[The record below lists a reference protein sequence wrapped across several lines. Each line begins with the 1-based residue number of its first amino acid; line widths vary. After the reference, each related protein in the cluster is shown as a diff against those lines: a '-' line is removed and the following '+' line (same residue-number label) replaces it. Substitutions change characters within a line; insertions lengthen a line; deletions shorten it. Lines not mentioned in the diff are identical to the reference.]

1 MMQFGLFGGARTS
14 RMGPQADS
22 TGYGDFIAY
31 VKQAERLGFG
41 HVFLVEHHFTGYGQL
56 SATLT
61 LLSYLAAC
69 TTRIRLGT
77 AVTVLPWHNPVLLAE
92 QVATLDLLSN
102 GRFDFGI
109 GRGYREQ
116 EFSGFCIPMNEAADR
131 FDEAIEVIRKAWT
144 SEGRFSHHGKR
155 WHFDNIVVEP
165 APMQQPHPPFW
176 LGAGSKTSICRAARE
191 GYNLLLDQIAPV
203 DVTVERV
210 AIFREECRHIGRPYQ
225 PMMVGVTRAL
235 QLAYTNEERE
245 QALRT
250 RARVLKTIGGLA
262 SSSEPTHRL
271 ASLVDPI
278 LALESDDAPL
288 LGTPAQIVARLKEL
302 EAGGIELVLL
312 VDPSS
317 SVAALQ
323 TFGAEIMPA
332 FTNAR
337 IGLGLTPLP

>member
-14 RMGPQADS
+14 RTGPQADT

-131 FDEAIEVIRKAWT
+131 FDEAIEVIRT
-144 SEGRFSHHGKR
+144 LLSNPRRCNSHIHRSGWALAAK
-155 WHFDNIVVEP
+155 
-165 APMQQPHPPFW
+165 PPFVGPHAKVTTYC
-176 LGAGSKTSICRAARE
+176 LIRSRRSTSLS
-191 GYNLLLDQIAPV
+191 N
-203 DVTVERV
+203 
-210 AIFREECRHIGRPYQ
+210 
-225 PMMVGVTRAL
+225 
-235 QLAYTNEERE
+235 
-245 QALRT
+245 ALRFF
-250 RARVLKTIGGLA
+250 ARNAGA
-262 SSSEPTHRL
+262 SDGHIIR
-271 ASLVDPI
+271 
-278 LALESDDAPL
+278 
-288 LGTPAQIVARLKEL
+288 
-302 EAGGIELVLL
+302 
-312 VDPSS
+312 
-317 SVAALQ
+317 
-323 TFGAEIMPA
+323 
-332 FTNAR
+332 
-337 IGLGLTPLP
+337 

>member
-22 TGYGDFIAY
+22 SGYGDFIAY

-56 SATLT
+56 SASLT

-102 GRFDFGI
+102 GRFDFGV
-109 GRGYREQ
+109 GRGYRDQ
-116 EFSGFCIPMNEAADR
+116 EFSGFCIPISEASQR

-144 SEGRFSHHGKR
+144 SVGHFSHHGKH
-155 WHFDNIVVEP
+155 WHFDSIVVEP

-176 LGAGSKTSICRAARE
+176 LGAGSKASICRAARE
-191 GYNLLLDQIAPV
+191 GYNLLLDQIASV
-203 DVTVERV
+203 DLTIERV
-210 AIFREECRHIGRPYQ
+210 AIFREECRRVGRPYH

-235 QLAYTNEERE
+235 QLAYTNEQRE
-245 QALRT
+245 QALLT

-262 SSSEPTHRL
+262 PGAAAARSA
-271 ASLVDPI
+271 ASAIDSIPG
-278 LALESDDAPL
+278 LESDDAPL
-288 LGTPAQIVARLKEL
+288 LGTPAEIVARLKQL

-312 VDPSS
+312 VDPNSS
-317 SVAALQ
+317 IASLQ
-323 TFGAEIMPA
+323 AFAAEIMPA

-337 IGLGLTPLP
+337 LGVGLTSLP

>member
-14 RMGPQADS
+14 RIGPHADS
-22 TGYGDFIAY
+22 SGYADFIAY

-56 SATLT
+56 SASLT

-102 GRFDFGI
+102 GRFDFGV
-109 GRGYREQ
+109 GKGYRDQ
-116 EFSGFCIPMNEAADR
+116 EFSGFCIPMNEASER

-144 SEGRFSHHGKR
+144 SVGRFSHHGKH

-176 LGAGSKTSICRAARE
+176 LGAGSNASICRAARD
-191 GYNLLLDQIAPV
+191 GYNLLLDQIASV
-203 DVTVERV
+203 DLTIERV
-210 AIFREECRHIGRPYQ
+210 GIFREECRRIGRPYH
-225 PMMVGVTRAL
+225 PMMVGVTRAF

-245 QALRT
+245 QALLT

-262 SSSEPTHRL
+262 SGAEAAHRVGSSID
-271 ASLVDPI
+271 SI

-288 LGTPAQIVARLKEL
+288 LGTPVEIVTRLKEL

-312 VDPSS
+312 VDPNGSIIS
-317 SVAALQ
+317 LQ
-323 TFGAEIMPA
+323 AFGADIMPA

-337 IGLGLTPLP
+337 LGVG

>member
-22 TGYGDFIAY
+22 SGYGEFIAY
-31 VKQAERLGFG
+31 VKHAERLGLG

-56 SATLT
+56 SASLT

-102 GRFDFGI
+102 GRFDFGV
-109 GRGYREQ
+109 GKGYRDQ
-116 EFSGFCIPMNEAADR
+116 EFSGFCIPISEASER

-144 SEGRFSHHGKR
+144 SVGQFSHHGKH
-155 WHFDNIVVEP
+155 WHFDRIVVEP

-176 LGAGSKTSICRAARE
+176 LGAGSKASICRAARE
-191 GYNLLLDQIAPV
+191 GYNLLLDQIASV
-203 DVTVERV
+203 DLTIERV
-210 AIFREECRHIGRPYQ
+210 AIFREECRRVGRPYH

-235 QLAYTNEERE
+235 QLAYTNEQRE
-245 QALRT
+245 QALLT

-262 SSSEPTHRL
+262 PGAAAGHSA
-271 ASLVDPI
+271 ASAIDSM

-288 LGTPAQIVARLKEL
+288 LGTPAEIADRLKRL
-302 EAGGIELVLL
+302 EAGGVELVLL
-312 VDPSS
+312 VDPNSS
-317 SVAALQ
+317 IASLQ
-323 TFGAEIMPA
+323 AFAAEIMPA

-337 IGLGLTPLP
+337 LGVGLTSLP

>member
-14 RMGPQADS
+14 RIGPQADS
-22 TGYGDFIAY
+22 SGYGDFIAY

-56 SATLT
+56 SASLT

-102 GRFDFGI
+102 GRFDFGV
-109 GRGYREQ
+109 GKGYRDE
-116 EFSGFCIPMNEAADR
+116 EFSGFCIPIDEASER
-131 FDEAIEVIRKAWT
+131 FDEVVEVIRKAWT
-144 SEGRFSHHGKR
+144 SVGRFSHHGKR
-155 WHFDNIVVEP
+155 WHFDSIVVEP

-176 LGAGSKTSICRAARE
+176 LGAGSNASICRAARE
-191 GYNLLLDQIAPV
+191 GYNLLLDQIASV
-203 DVTVERV
+203 DLTIERV
-210 AIFREECRHIGRPYQ
+210 GIFREECRRIGRPYH
-225 PMMVGVTRAL
+225 PMMVGVTRAF
-235 QLAYTNEERE
+235 QLAYTSEERE
-245 QALRT
+245 QALLT

-262 SSSEPTHRL
+262 SGAEGAHRAGSSID
-271 ASLVDPI
+271 SI

-288 LGTPAQIVARLKEL
+288 LGAPAEIVARLKEL

-312 VDPSS
+312 VDPNGSITS
-317 SVAALQ
+317 LQ
-323 TFGAEIMPA
+323 VFGAEIMPA

-337 IGLGLTPLP
+337 LGVGLTPLP